1 MFQSVQQARM
11 FRCCLKWS
19 VYFLKLLGEEIIK
32 KKKKAKEGM
41 LRTQNDSFFSS
52 TKDYATQSMYLL
64 LIRQL

>member
-32 KKKKAKEGM
+32 KKKKGKGRDAE
-41 LRTQNDSFFSS
+41 NSE
-52 TKDYATQSMYLL
+52 
-64 LIRQL
+64 

>member
-1 MFQSVQQARM
+1 MVCVFFKAI
-11 FRCCLKWS
+11 
-19 VYFLKLLGEEIIK
+19 GGGNNK

>member
-1 MFQSVQQARM
+1 MVCVFFKAI
-11 FRCCLKWS
+11 
-19 VYFLKLLGEEIIK
+19 GGGNK

>member
-1 MFQSVQQARM
+1 ML
-11 FRCCLKWS
+11 LKM
-19 VYFLKLLGEEIIK
+19 VCVFFKATGGGNK

>member
-19 VYFLKLLGEEIIK
+19 VYFLKLLGEGIK